1 MPSILRLAGVDELLR
16 ELAGLAPDLLAESR
30 PLVAAQAA
38 RTADEVRAALPVAT
52 GALRASVHV
61 VTPGGTGPGRLAT
74 RVVVGADYAEFV
86 EFGTPLMPAR
96 PVFVSAVR
104 RGRQAFAA
112 AVIARVRARGLVVGG
127 ETRDG

>member
-1 MPSILRLAGVDELLR
+1 MPSILRLAGVDDLLR
-16 ELAGLAPDLLAESR
+16 ELVGLAPDLLAESR

-61 VTPGGTGPGRLAT
+61 VTPGGTRPGRLAT
-74 RVVVGADYAEFV
+74 RVVVGADYAAFV
-86 EFGTPLMPAR
+86 EFGTPLMPPR
-96 PVFVSAVR
+96 PVFVPAVR
-104 RGRQAFAA
+104 RGRQAVAA
-112 AVIARVRARGLVVGG
+112 AVIARVRAKGLSVGG

>member
-1 MPSILRLAGVDELLR
+1 MPSVLRLDGVDALLS
-16 ELAGLAPDLLAESR
+16 ELARLAPDLLAETR
-30 PLVAAQAA
+30 PLQAA
-38 RTADEVRAALPVAT
+38 ITDRTADEVRANLPVDT
-52 GALRASVHV
+52 GALRASVQV
-61 VTPGGTGPGRLAT
+61 VTPGGAGPARLAR
-74 RVVVGADYAEFV
+74 RVVVGAEYAEFV

-127 ETRDG
+127 DTRDG

>member
-16 ELAGLAPDLLAESR
+16 ELARLAPDLLAESR

-61 VTPGGTGPGRLAT
+61 VTPGGTRPGRLAT
-74 RVVVGADYAEFV
+74 RVVVGADYAAFV
-86 EFGTPLMPAR
+86 EFGTPLMPPR
-96 PVFVSAVR
+96 PVFVPAVR
-104 RGRQAFAA
+104 RGRQAVAA
-112 AVIARVRARGLVVGG
+112 AVIARVRARGLSVGG